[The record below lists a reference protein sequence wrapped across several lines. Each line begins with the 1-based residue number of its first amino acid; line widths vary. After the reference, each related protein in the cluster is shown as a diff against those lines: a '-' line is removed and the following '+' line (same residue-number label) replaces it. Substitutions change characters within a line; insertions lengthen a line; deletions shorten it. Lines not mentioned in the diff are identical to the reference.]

1 MADEIDTT
9 VAGHVCSITL
19 NRPAKRNALTTA
31 MIADLRAAVER
42 AAAAPAVRV
51 IVVRGAGAAFC
62 AGLDLA
68 ELAAQ
73 RAGGAVETHTLEHA
87 LEVLERCP
95 QPTLAA
101 VQGDAIAGGCEL
113 ALHCDLRV
121 AADNARFAMPLARI
135 GLAVPVAL
143 TWKLVET
150 IGAAATKELLFTGEP
165 IGADAALG
173 LGLVNRVV
181 AAADLDAAL
190 QPPGIIGPERDG
202 ATRACRVRRAKLDED
217 ASLAVVGDQP
227 ELERP
232 FQSGEPRDPCS
243 GEVARAGRSTHAETG
258 PGERLPVGTAL
269 RKADE
274 WGPGR
279 RPLDAHVLAVDV
291 HEPGASAVALEHE
304 FQGCLRRQ
312 AVLQLPL

>member
-9 VAGHVCSITL
+9 VADHVCSITL
-19 NRPAKRNALTTA
+19 NRPAKRNALTTG

-73 RAGGAVETHTLEHA
+73 RAGGAVETHALEHA

-121 AADNARFAMPLARI
+121 AADSARFAMPLARI

-165 IGADAALG
+165 IGADAALA

-181 AAADLDAAL
+181 AAADLDAAVAAL
-190 QPPGIIGPERDG
+190 ARQVAHNAPLAVRAMKAFVQRAADERRQWRRDDLE
-202 ATRACRVRRAKLDED
+202 ALERRVRESSDVREG
-217 ASLAVVGDQP
+217 LA
-227 ELERP
+227 
-232 FQSGEPRDPCS
+232 
-243 GEVARAGRSTHAETG
+243 ARRE
-258 PGERLPVGTAL
+258 
-269 RKADE
+269 
-274 WGPGR
+274 R
-279 RPLDAHVLAVDV
+279 RP
-291 HEPGASAVALEHE
+291 
-304 FQGCLRRQ
+304 
-312 AVLQLPL
+312 PLFKGE